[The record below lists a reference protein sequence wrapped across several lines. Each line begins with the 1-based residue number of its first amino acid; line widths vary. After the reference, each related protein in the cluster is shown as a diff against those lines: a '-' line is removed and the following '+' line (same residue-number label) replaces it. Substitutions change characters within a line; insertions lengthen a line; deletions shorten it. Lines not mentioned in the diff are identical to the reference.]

1 MPVAAVITGD
11 IVNSTL
17 LAPKLEKKMIAQLGV
32 LLKHHKFE
40 FYRGDSF
47 QVYIKDPSEALELL
61 FRLRA
66 QAWCYSFIHDVRGS
80 IGIGKMNA
88 PLRDLRTA
96 TSEAFVLSGRAFD
109 QLSGDQRMLVQS
121 ANKEANTAFRVIAYY
136 GDFIFKRLTS
146 KQAEVVLE
154 LLKENTQ
161 TEAARK
167 LKKSQAT
174 VSKHLQAAAW
184 YEMQKLI
191 IEYKQVITQFKIV

>member
-1 MPVAAVITGD
+1 MPVAAVVTGD

-17 LAPKLEKKMIAQLGV
+17 LAPKLEKKLIGQLGI
-32 LLKHHKFE
+32 LLKDHKFE

-47 QVYIKDPSEALELL
+47 QVYIKHPAEALELL

-66 QAWCYSFIHDVRGS
+66 QARCYSFIHDVRGS

-88 PLRDLRTA
+88 SVRELRTA

-109 QLSGDQRMLVQS
+109 QLSGDQRMVVHS
-121 ANKEANTAFRVIAYY
+121 INKEANTAFRLIAYY

-154 LLKENTQ
+154 LLKEMTQ
-161 TEAARK
+161 TEAAKK

-174 VSKHLQAAAW
+174 ISKHLQAAAW
-184 YEMQKLI
+184 SEIQKLI
-191 IEYKQVITQFKIV
+191 IEYKEVITQFKIV